1 MVEFSKYEA
10 AGNDFI
16 AINRLA
22 TVGPPLT
29 PAQLLR
35 MCNRKTGI
43 GADGVIELHGSPA
56 PGCLYSLTYY
66 NSDGNEGSLC
76 GNGSRCSLAFAE
88 RSGLVAL
95 TSPGQEV
102 TFEACDGV
110 HRGGML
116 APGSYYVTI
125 RDVEASGVRVL
136 GDDGDNFFVH
146 NGSPHHV
153 RFVDDVNDVD
163 VVSVGR
169 GLRWEL
175 YGQEGANINFV
186 KCQKSD
192 PCDLD
197 LRTYERGVEDETLA
211 CGTGAT
217 ASSMAAYLRHRSQ
230 QDSQARAHENSTVTT
245 CTRVHARGGD
255 LIVSFIYVEGVFRDI
270 RLCGPVNHVFDGR
283 IIV

>member
-56 PGCLYSLTYY
+56 PGCLYSLNYY

-95 TSPGQEV
+95 TSPEQEV

-110 HRGGML
+110 HLGGML

-125 RDVEASGVRVL
+125 RDVEESGVRVL
-136 GDDGDNFFVH
+136 GGDGDNFFVH

-169 GLRWEL
+169 RLRWEL
-175 YGQEGANINFV
+175 YGQEGANIDFV
-186 KCQKSD
+186 TCQTSD

-230 QDSQARAHENSTVTT
+230 HDTQERAHENSTVTT

-255 LIVSFIYVEGVFRDI
+255 LIVSFIYDDGVFRDI

-283 IIV
+283 IVV